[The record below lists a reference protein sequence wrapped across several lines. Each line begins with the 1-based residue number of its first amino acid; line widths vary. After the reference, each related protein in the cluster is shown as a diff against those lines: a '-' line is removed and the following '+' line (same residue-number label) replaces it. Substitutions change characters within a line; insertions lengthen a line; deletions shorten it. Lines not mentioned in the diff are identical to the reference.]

1 MSRIPEQLGSLTL
14 VRQLGS
20 GRHCQVWE
28 AIDTAT
34 GGRVAV
40 KVVVP
45 EMARDAGQ
53 RRLLRHERAVAAAL
67 DHPSLLRIGD
77 FSEAGGLPHLV
88 MELFPHANLK
98 RQIAAGTDTIAPRL
112 HRIVTQVAWALDHMH
127 GRGWVHRDV
136 KPDNVLA
143 AADGEAK
150 LIDFAIAARRPG
162 FIGRVWPGR
171 RPVQGTPSY
180 ISPEQIRG
188 LPADPRSDI
197 YSLGCTLH
205 YLLTGKPPFSA
216 GKLGERIRAHKSTP
230 PPNLLEARA
239 DVPPVLAELYFRMME
254 KHPEARPQTAKEV
267 ADALDAWLA
276 SSAAKPG
283 DPPEPPRR
291 APPRR
296 TPAPGSDVKRILPP
310 GTVMR
315 SGPSSS
321 AGRVVRPGG
330 SGALGPGRPAVKPAS
345 SSPAA
350 APRAQE
356 AIDLSQLSFDQ
367 PAPGAGAP
375 AARPP
380 AAQPT
385 SAPHVPHRRSP
396 GAQFK
401 VRLQE
406 FMNRQVAGLPMG
418 FWIVVGAA
426 ALAVIGLLAG
436 LAFGG

>member
-28 AIDTAT
+28 AVDSAT
-34 GGRVAV
+34 GDRVAV

-67 DHPSLLRIGD
+67 DHPAIVRIGN

-98 RQIAAGTDTIAPRL
+98 RQIADGTDTIAPRL

-197 YSLGCTLH
+197 YSLGCTL
-205 YLLTGKPPFSA
+205 F
-216 GKLGERIRAHKSTP
+216 E
-230 PPNLLEARA
+230 
-239 DVPPVLAELYFRMME
+239 
-254 KHPEARPQTAKEV
+254 
-267 ADALDAWLA
+267 
-276 SSAAKPG
+276 
-283 DPPEPPRR
+283 
-291 APPRR
+291 
-296 TPAPGSDVKRILPP
+296 
-310 GTVMR
+310 
-315 SGPSSS
+315 
-321 AGRVVRPGG
+321 
-330 SGALGPGRPAVKPAS
+330 
-345 SSPAA
+345 
-350 APRAQE
+350 
-356 AIDLSQLSFDQ
+356 
-367 PAPGAGAP
+367 
-375 AARPP
+375 
-380 AAQPT
+380 
-385 SAPHVPHRRSP
+385 
-396 GAQFK
+396 
-401 VRLQE
+401 
-406 FMNRQVAGLPMG
+406 
-418 FWIVVGAA
+418 
-426 ALAVIGLLAG
+426 LLAG
-436 LAFGG
+436 MPPYSAATSEELLHKHLAATPPAVESFNRNATTSVSRLIRQMLAKRPADRPASMKDVLQQVGAMRFLNRVVG